1 MNSLVGKRLLIVED
15 EPDLREPLAVEFQS
29 LGCTVFQA
37 ENGTIA
43 FELSKREPLDVVISD
58 IRMPGGDGVEL
69 LKNLKASNYAF
80 PVVMLITG
88 FSDLSKEEAYHLG
101 AEAILGKPFDLDE
114 IGDAV
119 RRILTPREVRWSVP
133 ASNVVMEQ
141 IALTFSSLT
150 TAIDDSKVLL
160 GRGGLFL
167 HTDVV
172 KTTPGK
178 SLSFHI
184 RFSEGDILAIEG
196 SGIVRWIRQENVG
209 NVRKGMGI
217 EFQYLTEKARRDVVR
232 ITDLLKTRPYIPSH

>member
-1 MNSLVGKRLLIVED
+1 MNSLIGKRLLIVED
-15 EPDLREPLAVEFQS
+15 EPDLREPLAIEFQS

-37 ENGTIA
+37 ENGKTA
-43 FELSKREPLDVVISD
+43 FEISKREPLDVVISD

-69 LKNLKASNYAF
+69 LKNLKAHNHGF

-119 RRILTPREVRWSVP
+119 RRILTPREIRWSEPV
-133 ASNVVMEQ
+133 SSVVMEQ

-150 TAIDDSKVLL
+150 AAADAGKVFL
-160 GRGGLFL
+160 GRGGFFL
-167 HTDVV
+167 HTEVI

-178 SLSFHI
+178 NLSFHI
-184 RFSEGDILAIEG
+184 RFDEGDILSIEG
-196 SGIVRWIRQENVG
+196 SGIVRWIRQG
-209 NVRKGMGI
+209 NSTDIRKGLGI
-217 EFQYLTEKARRDVVR
+217 EFQYLTENARKDVVR
-232 ITDLLKTRPYIPSH
+232 ITDLLKTRPYIPTR